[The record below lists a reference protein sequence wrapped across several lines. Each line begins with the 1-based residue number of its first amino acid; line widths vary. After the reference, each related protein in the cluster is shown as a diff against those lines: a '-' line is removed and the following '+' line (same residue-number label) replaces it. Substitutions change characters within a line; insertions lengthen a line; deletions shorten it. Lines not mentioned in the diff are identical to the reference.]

1 MNTLCHSVMGMAPH
15 HWQKTR
21 GISLGYVNKGILFGL
36 IGLLAACS
44 KPDALTAYLAGL
56 PDEIQ
61 VSYQVGVQGKEV
73 LAGHETARRIPSAS
87 IIKVPI
93 LIALMQDVQEGK
105 RSLSEEIV
113 LHESDIVAGAGELQ
127 FRAPEAVYSLEFLA
141 REMIRISDN
150 TATNLLIQ
158 TVGIDRIQGW
168 LQGHGFRQTQ
178 LNRLMMDFGA
188 IAEGRQNYTSAEE
201 MVRMLLELDEG
212 KYLNSKGTAF
222 VLELL
227 QDCADREAIP
237 SKLPDATVVAH
248 KTGTLDYV
256 RGDAGLVWGEK
267 PLALCVFVEGFSSLA
282 QADEIIGQIARLAFD
297 TYGS

>member
-1 MNTLCHSVMGMAPH
+1 MQKVSDYRQMAGTLSLDHL
-15 HWQKTR
+15 TN
-21 GISLGYVNKGILFGL
+21 GIFFGL
-36 IGLLAACS
+36 LWLLAACA
-44 KPDALTAYLAGL
+44 KPDALTAYLASL

-61 VSYQVGVQGKEV
+61 VSYQIGIQEREV
-73 LAGHETARRIPSAS
+73 LSVHDPARRIPSAS

-113 LHESDIVAGAGELQ
+113 LHESDMVAGAGKLQ
-127 FRAPEAVYSLEFLA
+127 FRAPGTVYSLEFLG

-158 TVGIDRIQGW
+158 TLGMDRIQGW
-168 LQGHGFRQTQ
+168 LQSHGFRQTQ

-188 IAEGRQNYTSAEE
+188 IEAGRQNYTSAEE
-201 MVRMLLELDEG
+201 MVRMLLELADG
-212 KYLNSKGTAF
+212 KYLDAKGTDF

-227 QDCADREAIP
+227 RDCADREAIP
-237 SKLPDATVVAH
+237 SKLPAGTVVAH

-267 PLALCVFVEGFSSLA
+267 PLAICVFVEGFSSLE

-297 TYGS
+297 TYGF